1 MNVLILE
8 DDKNRN
14 VLFRRNLIGLY
25 IEIRDDVKELKTL
38 LLSKKWDV
46 LFLDHD
52 LGGEVFASSDR
63 EDTGAEI
70 ARFLKDN
77 PEHKP
82 ELIIIHSLNNSGAM
96 YMKHLLPE
104 SVYIPF
110 AWQSIDSEQLADK
123 AFISICKNQAE
134 TQSARL
140 DMYGKM

>member
-8 DDKNRN
+8 DNENRN
-14 VLFRRNLIGLY
+14 MLFRKNLIGLY
-25 IEIRDDVKELKTL
+25 IEIRDDVKELKDL

-52 LGGEVFASSDR
+52 LGGEVHVPSDR

-82 ELIIIHSLNNSGAM
+82 ELIIIHSLNNNGAM
-96 YMKHLLPE
+96 YMKQCLPE
-104 SVYIPF
+104 AVYVPF
-110 AWQSIDSEQLADK
+110 AWQTIESEQLDDES
-123 AFISICKNQAE
+123 FIKILKHQAHS
-134 TQSARL
+134 QGARL